1 MRRKTIVSLVIG
13 LLLALTLSLS
23 APSASAHTSSYCYH
37 GHSGSDQPYTN
48 ATHYSSSFW
57 EHSWHFHVYKHYLI
71 GNMWEHIYAHT
82 QQKVCQVH

>member
-1 MRRKTIVSLVIG
+1 MKRKTVVLLLLG
-13 LLLALTLSLS
+13 LLLSLTLSLS
-23 APSASAHTSSYCYH
+23 APPASAHTSSYCYH

-71 GNMWEHIYAHT
+71 GNMWEHIYAHSN
-82 QQKVCQVH
+82 QKVCQVH